1 MWQTYTPDYQVFVLR
16 RTDDG
21 WLATCLRRTRAESQ
35 RAEAA
40 IREAIGVS
48 NPSGDEELEAW
59 IAQHLAALETEGD

>member
-1 MWQTYTPDYQVFVLR
+1 MWQTYTPDNRLLVLR

-21 WLATCLRRTRAESQ
+21 WLATCLATRAESPS
-35 RAEAA
+35 AEAA